1 MQEKWR
7 HSFCTSYPIHR
18 SCSVK
23 PSTSMN
29 IKSII
34 PAKPKNFIS
43 KFASWS
49 CFGLRSQPLIME
61 TTSQK
66 FVQIHLIA
74 FNNKHK
80 LAASCHCM
88 YKIVFHQGTC
98 CCCSV
103 LPPAICHICAAIL
116 CCCCLQKFRYI
127 TEWKHFRY
135 LLGRASWTNISY
147 ASLRFVPQIW
157 SNSSTYTKFLRPP
170 PGRILPKDAP
180 LAFAR
185 FARSNARSAKN

>member
-1 MQEKWR
+1 
-7 HSFCTSYPIHR
+7 
-18 SCSVK
+18 
-23 PSTSMN
+23 MN

-74 FNNKHK
+74 FNNKYK

-88 YKIVFHQGTC
+88 NKIVLHQGT
-98 CCCSV
+98 CCSV

-116 CCCCLQKFRYI
+116 CCCLQKFRYI

-135 LLGRASWTNISY
+135 LRGRELERTSHMLRFASCLRFGRIHQHIPNFYAPRPGGSCQRMLHSLSRASRAQT
-147 ASLRFVPQIW
+147 LVPQKQQK
-157 SNSSTYTKFLRPP
+157 NSLLT
-170 PGRILPKDAP
+170 I
-180 LAFAR
+180 
-185 FARSNARSAKN
+185 NQ